1 MNSLKILFFA
11 LLFSTQAFSQSE
23 GESKDVVNSNSTK
36 NVPFKIVET
45 GPVYP
50 GCVGT
55 KKEKMNCLNVSMQQF
70 IAKNFD
76 FSLTKKL
83 DLPAGKYKFLIMLV
97 VKPSGYSEAVKVQ
110 APHPDIVKEIKR
122 VVPIFPRMKPAN
134 QRGKNVGARFALP
147 LTVVV
152 E

>member
-1 MNSLKILFFA
+1 MTRFMDILLLFFGFIFIC
-11 LLFSTQAFSQSE
+11 LGIIGAFLPILP
-23 GESKDVVNSNSTK
+23 G
-36 NVPFKIVET
+36 PLT
-45 GPVYP
+45 GW
-50 GCVGT
+50 VGT

-122 VVPIFPRMKPAN
+122 VVSIFPRMKPAN